1 MAKINKAQLIREG
14 KIILR
19 AKTVRARWCVF
30 NYTSGGR
37 WKKFKGNY
45 DCFNYKESCESF
57 IDALI
62 RNDSN
67 IVKDE

>member
-1 MAKINKAQLIREG
+1 MPKINKAEMIRQG

-37 WKKFKGNY
+37 WIKAKGNY
-45 DCFNYKESCESF
+45 DCFNYKESCVSF
-57 IDALI
+57 IDALV

-67 IVKDE
+67 IIRVE